1 MAGEKHSR
9 IKLLTYSLLLAI
21 LFFALIAIFMRAGR
35 VFLGLELLGLIF
47 LLLLTVIAFIKYD
60 SWGEKVI
67 FLVFVF
73 YLGDLLLIWWFKGS
87 LYLILVVIAVL
98 GFILSFPIKSHGT
111 KKAKQT
117 AIKRKRELPGR
128 TISVRENKVSKSEV
142 SGVNRNEV
150 NEEPHSMIF
159 ESEPVSLDAE
169 VKVFHPTKGEINLRE
184 HLKEQKEQ
192 KVKATYSP
200 GKYVASKRSNQY
212 HEPRCD
218 WAKKIS
224 KEHRV
229 WFADKKEA
237 VSKGY
242 TEHSCLK

>member
-1 MAGEKHSR
+1 MIKETHSK
-9 IKLLTYSLLLAI
+9 IKLLTYSLLLVI

-47 LLLLTVIAFIKYD
+47 LLILTVIAFIKYD
-60 SWGEKVI
+60 SWGEKMI

-73 YLGDLLLIWWFKGS
+73 YLGDILLIWWFKSS

-98 GFILSFPIKSHGT
+98 GFILSFPIKRHGS
-111 KKAKQT
+111 KKVKQM
-117 AIKRKRELPGR
+117 AIKRKRESPGR
-128 TISVRENKVSKSEV
+128 NISVQENKISR
-142 SGVNRNEV
+142 NRIKNEV

-159 ESEPVSLDAE
+159 ESEPVSIDTE

-212 HEPRCD
+212 HEPKCD